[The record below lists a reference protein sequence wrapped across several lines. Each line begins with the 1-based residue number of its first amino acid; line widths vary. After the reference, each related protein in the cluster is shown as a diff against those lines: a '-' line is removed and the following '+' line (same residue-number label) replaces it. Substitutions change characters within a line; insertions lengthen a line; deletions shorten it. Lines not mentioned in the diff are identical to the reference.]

1 MDFVIAAP
9 SEFNFELCLGF
20 LQRSPRELLHRWNDG
35 RVRKLLQIGDRPVL
49 FELQEATDSRSTT
62 FPEKGI
68 RVRVLNTTLDE
79 DERAWLERYVRA
91 WFDLD
96 TDLKPFYAKVSND
109 KLLGD
114 LVTRYH
120 GYRIIGQPDLF
131 ESLVWAV
138 LGQQINLAFAYTLK
152 QRFVERFGTSF
163 EFEGHPYYA
172 FPLPGAVAQLSD
184 ADLLPLQFSRQKSLY
199 TVTIG
204 KAFATQAITQES
216 LSAMTLAQA
225 KDTLMQIKG
234 IGNWTANYALMK
246 TFRYKDAFPAE
257 DVGIHNAIRLIRN
270 TKQKPTVDEVR
281 RLFKKYKG
289 WEAYATLYLWRS
301 LPS

>member
-9 SEFNFELCLGF
+9 SEFNFELCMGF
-20 LQRSPRELLHRWNDG
+20 LQRSPRELLHRWDNG
-35 RVRKLLQIGDRPVL
+35 RVRKLLHLGNRPVL
-49 FELQEATDSRSTT
+49 FELEDATRPLHSSQN
-62 FPEKGI
+62 GI
-68 RVRVLNTTLDE
+68 RVRVLNTALD
-79 DERAWLERYVRA
+79 DAERALLEQYVRA

-96 TDLKPFYAKVSND
+96 TDLKPFYAKVSDD

-114 LVTRYH
+114 LIKRYH
-120 GYRIIGQPDLF
+120 GYRIVGQPNLF

-163 EFEGHPYYA
+163 EFEGSHYYT
-172 FPLPGAVAQLSD
+172 FPLPEVVAQLTD
-184 ADLLPLQFSRQKSLY
+184 AELLPLQFSRQKSQY
-199 TVTIG
+199 TTTIG
-204 KAFATQAITQES
+204 RAFASQIIKQES
-216 LSAMTLAQA
+216 LAAMTLVEA

-234 IGNWTANYALMK
+234 VGNWTANYALMK

-257 DVGIHNAIRLIRN
+257 DVGIHNAIRIIKN
-270 TKQKPTVDEVR
+270 SKKKPTVDEVR